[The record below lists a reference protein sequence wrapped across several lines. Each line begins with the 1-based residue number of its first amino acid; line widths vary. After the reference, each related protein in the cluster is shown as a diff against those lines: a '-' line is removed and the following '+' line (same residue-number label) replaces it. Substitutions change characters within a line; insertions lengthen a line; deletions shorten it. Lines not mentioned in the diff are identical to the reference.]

1 LTTGFPDFPLA
12 DFAAILP
19 LPCCRLG
26 IRTDAGGNLDSI
38 YFLPPTTP
46 LREFEGSAGPVK
58 ALEYA
63 LNQWLENPGLKFDF
77 PVMNRGTS
85 FQQRVWRAISEIPAG
100 EIRTYG
106 ELSANIGGTA
116 RAVGQ
121 ACGANPFPIVVPCHR
136 VVAKTGIGGF
146 ANARDGWLL
155 DTKRWLLKHEGVL

>member
-1 LTTGFPDFPLA
+1 MKFGFPSL
-12 DFAAILP
+12 
-19 LPCCRLG
+19 
-26 IRTDAGGNLDSI
+26 
-38 YFLPPTTP
+38 
-46 LREFEGSAGPVK
+46 
-58 ALEYA
+58 
-63 LNQWLENPGLKFDF
+63 
-77 PVMNRGTS
+77 NRGTP

-155 DTKRWLLKHEGVL
+155 ETKRWLLRHEGVL